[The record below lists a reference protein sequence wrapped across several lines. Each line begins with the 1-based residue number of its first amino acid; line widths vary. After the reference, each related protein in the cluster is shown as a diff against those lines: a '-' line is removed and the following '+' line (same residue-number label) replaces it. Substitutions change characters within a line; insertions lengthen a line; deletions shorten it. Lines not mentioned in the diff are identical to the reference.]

1 MKKGGSADGQPT
13 DKVVKA
19 WLYLYYFLRRLA
31 FKRLLFGQ
39 LGPHLK
45 EIKHRH
51 EFWKDVRKSADK
63 EYDKDEFILVSD
75 EDHDDKHDKHDK
87 DDKDDKHD
95 DMDDYER
102 LEKYFRVKLN
112 WLFLGSLLLRRVE
125 HFEFKQRLWA
135 HLGIYLK
142 TFKQR
147 LRSQSTSLEDSV
159 SVSRAAH

>member
-13 DKVVKA
+13 DTVVEA

-39 LGPHLK
+39 LGQLLK
-45 EIKHRH
+45 EIKPRRLALTHGGPD

-87 DDKDDKHD
+87 HDKDDKHDKHD

-125 HFEFKQRLWA
+125 HFEFTQRLWA
-135 HLGIYLK
+135 HLGHHLK
-142 TFKQR
+142 AFKQR
-147 LRSQSTSLEDSV
+147 LRS
-159 SVSRAAH
+159 